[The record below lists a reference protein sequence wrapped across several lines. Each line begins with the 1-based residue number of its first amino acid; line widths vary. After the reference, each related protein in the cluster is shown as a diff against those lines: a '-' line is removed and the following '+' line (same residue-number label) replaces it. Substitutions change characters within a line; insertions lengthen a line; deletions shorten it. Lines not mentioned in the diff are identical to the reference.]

1 MGDLFLDLEGKVAG
15 GGGGGVQCF
24 LAYFCPPASSQV
36 TSYPKSQYVM
46 EAYLRV
52 GCSGPQQD
60 Q

>member
-1 MGDLFLDLEGKVAG
+1 MGDLFPDFEGKVG
-15 GGGGGVQCF
+15 GSPVF
-24 LAYFCPPASSQV
+24 FRLFFPPAISQV
-36 TSYPKSQYVM
+36 TSYPKSQYAM